1 MTDGPP
7 DQLRLLEAVLFAA
20 DQPRTPAELARHLPE
35 GTDVGAL
42 LAELGRQYAGRGVQL
57 RQVGEGWAFRTAPDL
72 ADRMRVE
79 QVQTRRLSRAAVETL
94 AIIAYHEPVTRAEI
108 EEIRGVGLNKGTLDT
123 LLEAGWVQP
132 RGRREAPGRPLL
144 WGTTRAFLDHFGL
157 RDLRALPGLD
167 ELKAAG
173 LLDTRPALNALA
185 ARGELAD
192 SGGSA
197 ESGGDASGS
206 GGAEPLDPGFGAALV
221 PDSGGSAGS
230 G

>member
-1 MTDGPP
+1 MTDLPP
-7 DQLRLLEAVLFAA
+7 DHLRMLEAVLFAA
-20 DQPRTPAELARHLPE
+20 DQPRTPAELARHLPDDA
-35 GTDVGAL
+35 DVGAL
-42 LAELGRQYAGRGVQL
+42 LAELARQYAERGVQL
-57 RQVGEGWAFRTAPDL
+57 RQVGDAWAFRTAPDL
-72 ADRMRVE
+72 AGRLRVE
-79 QVQTRRLSRAAVETL
+79 QVHTRRLSRAAVETL

-132 RGRREAPGRPLL
+132 RGRRESPGRPLL

-157 RDLRALPGLD
+157 GELRELPGLD

-192 SGGSA
+192 SGGTA
-197 ESGGDASGS
+197 ESGGDAAES
-206 GGAEPLDPGFGAALV
+206 GGEALDPAFGADLV
-221 PDSGGSAGS
+221 PDSGGSTDS